1 MVTLDVGKL
10 KGLIQKGLILE
21 RIQQEQTFHFLD
33 SETSYIVSPKSTRR
47 RERME
52 QTHRAINDALNSL
65 GWWDRLELAIQ
76 IILLWMDG
84 SKAQLREVLGD
95 FAELRIARSIMFT
108 FSSSSDVTMFD
119 AWYVPPDYIDDDWE
133 FSPPFCTHWETS
145 DPLVLGLLRIRENG
159 NKSTDRM
166 ENAVGRRIL
175 DSIGDFATFTGS
187 EWPNP
192 RGQRP
197 TIYILKRRRL

>member
-1 MVTLDVGKL
+1 MATLDIRKL
-10 KGLIQKGLILE
+10 KGLIQKGLVLE
-21 RIQQEQTFHFLD
+21 RIQQEQKFLFLGY
-33 SETSYIVSPKSTRR
+33 ETSYIVSPKSTRR
-47 RERME
+47 QEQME

-119 AWYVPPDYIDDDWE
+119 AWYIPPDCIDDDWE
-133 FSPPFCTHWETS
+133 FSPPVSTHWDTG
-145 DPLVLGLLRIRENG
+145 DPLVWGLLRVREGG

-175 DSIGDFATFTGS
+175 ESIGNFAEFTHS
-187 EWPNP
+187 EWPNS
-192 RGQRP
+192 RGQRS
-197 TIYILKRRRL
+197 TIYILKSRRL